1 MNRPAALLRRAA
13 GPVPAG
19 YWLVLALLY
28 AVTYVFWRYHGKPWS
43 GDALYYTA
51 MAFHYAGHSVDDA
64 IRLTGAYFQDPD
76 IQRLHRGFDSA
87 TLAPLIYPR
96 VVYPALS
103 VPFVLLIG
111 GAGMWV
117 VPLLSSL
124 FLVWGLM
131 RLLARLYTP
140 GIATGVTA
148 LFMVTVAFKEFGTGL
163 FTESPTMAFVAA
175 ILLLLPL
182 GGRRFG
188 RRAAVGCA
196 LLLVAIAFCRQSAP
210 VVVSAVCCAWL
221 WTVVRRRT
229 FRGNEWNRPVAVLLP
244 VGLAVTLFLQ
254 WWAPYDV
261 LAWYTRVN
269 DEPDTR
275 TALLHMPQIF
285 VHLTLTDSRTY
296 FTTDGV
302 MLVLWCAALLAC
314 AVRPL
319 SVHTGLFAGALAPS
333 MLLSVLN
340 STASSYRYYVPMYPI
355 LLLAAA
361 GLLHHLMVR
370 RREPAAGLPAQPA
383 ANTSRELAGTVSRA
397 D

>member
-1 MNRPAALLRRAA
+1 
-13 GPVPAG
+13 VPPG
-19 YWLVLALLY
+19 YWLILALLY
-28 AVTYVFWRYHGKPWS
+28 TVTYVFWRYHGKPWS
-43 GDALYYTA
+43 GDALYYTT
-51 MAFHYAGHSVDDA
+51 MAFHYAGHSLDDA
-64 IRLTGAYFQDPD
+64 IRLTGVYFHDPD

-87 TLAPLIYPR
+87 LAPLIYPR

-103 VPFVLLIG
+103 VPFVLLMG
-111 GAGMWV
+111 GSGMWV

-131 RLLARLYTP
+131 RLLARLFTP
-140 GIATGVTA
+140 GVALGVTA

-163 FTESPTMAFVAA
+163 FTESPTMAFVVG
-175 ILLLLPL
+175 ILLMLPL

-188 RRAAVGCA
+188 RAEAVGCA
-196 LLLVAIAFCRQSAP
+196 LLLVAITFCRQSAP

-229 FRGNEWNRPVAVLLP
+229 LRGNLWNRPVAVVLP
-244 VGLAVTLFLQ
+244 VGLAATLVLQ

-261 LAWYTRVN
+261 LAWYTRIN
-269 DEPDTR
+269 HQPDTR

-285 VHLTLTDSRTY
+285 AHLTLADSRAY

-314 AVRPL
+314 FVRPL
-319 SVHTGLFAGALAPS
+319 SVRTGLFVGALGPS

-355 LLLAAA
+355 LLLAVA
-361 GLLHHLMVR
+361 GLLHRLTAGRRVR
-370 RREPAAGLPAQPA
+370 EAEVPAQPA

>member
-103 VPFVLLIG
+103 VPFVLLMG

-319 SVHTGLFAGALAPS
+319 SVRTGLFAGALAPS

>member
-103 VPFVLLIG
+103 VPFVLLMG

-163 FTESPTMAFVAA
+163 FTESPTMAFVVA